1 MAKYICPTPGFEK
14 LLIATD
20 GSEFSK
26 AAINEAIDIAKA
38 CSSKLF
44 VLSVV
49 EINPEYE
56 SIAPE
61 IVERA
66 EKEIRKHLETVKSKA
81 SKEGVACETIIHQGE
96 DPYQYIIDEAVKRK
110 VKMIIMGSHGRTGL
124 KRLMMGSTTSR
135 VIGHAPCRVLVVPI
149 KTKK

>member
-1 MAKYICPTPGFEK
+1 MAKQVCPTPGFER

-26 AAINEAIDIAKA
+26 AAVNEAIDIAKS

-44 VLSVV
+44 ILSVV
-49 EINPEYE
+49 EMNPEYE
-56 SIAPE
+56 AMAPE

-66 EKEIRKHLETVKSKA
+66 EKEMRKHLEAVKAKA
-81 SKEGVACETIIHQGE
+81 SKEGIACETIIHQGE
-96 DPYQYIIDEAVKRK
+96 EPYQYIVDEAAKRK
-110 VKMIIMGSHGRTGL
+110 VNTIIMGSHGRTGL

-135 VIGHAPCRVLVVPI
+135 VIGHAPCTVLVVPI